1 MTISIFVLPKIL
13 PSSPTLPIFAI
24 LETFSAQILGEK
36 KRSSLFHKRDVKRER
51 EPAWMKKL
59 IVALVLSFALIG
71 CSGGGGGDAT
81 STPAMDKTPV
91 ATPAD
96 GSPDTAATPMETP
109 AATET
114 PSEG

>member
-1 MTISIFVLPKIL
+1 
-13 PSSPTLPIFAI
+13 
-24 LETFSAQILGEK
+24 
-36 KRSSLFHKRDVKRER
+36 
-51 EPAWMKKL
+51 MKKL

-91 ATPAD
+91 ATPAGD
-96 GSPDTAATPMETP
+96 ATPDAEAPPMEAATPE
-109 AATET
+109 AEATET